1 MKTLIQNYTSA
12 LSTEPMYIH
21 RCLSE
26 CGYEAFLWSNPQ
38 MSAYDIFDMHQPDLF
53 ITHYKFLTNDILKY
67 LSKKKQIKMV
77 LNISGASQSEI
88 DVIENIAKAK
98 NVNIPFVFTNL
109 YESNNNVKTKNIKCI
124 NLYPAADIFL
134 ASVPTPDYNLQAC
147 VISIQKND
155 LMTEAIKDKETY
167 HILSLNP
174 ESSDYADMS
183 LDIAGLSSFYHR
195 YDEVILADDI
205 NLVTSQILFDSIL
218 KSKRVILKVSENQ
231 QQLLDS
237 ILAKLFIEDN
247 SKSDI
252 SDLIRGQIKRKHNCF
267 KRTARLF
274 RALKMEDISRKMR
287 EMSDKLT

>member
-1 MKTLIQNYTSA
+1 MRTLIQNYTSA

-26 CGYEAFLWSNPQ
+26 CGYETSLWSDPQ
-38 MSAYDIFDMHQPDLF
+38 MSAYDTFDMYQPNLF
-53 ITHYKFLTNDILKY
+53 ITHYKFLTNDIVKY

-98 NVNIPFVFTNL
+98 NVNIPFMFTNL

-134 ASVPTPDYNLQAC
+134 APAPTPDYNLQAC

-155 LMTEAIKDKETY
+155 LAERAIENKETY
-167 HILSLNP
+167 HTLSLNP

-183 LDIAGLSSFYHR
+183 LDVAGLSSFYHK
-195 YDEVILADDI
+195 YDEVILADDV

-218 KSKRVILKVSENQ
+218 KSKKVTLRVPENQ
-231 QQLLDS
+231 QKLLDS
-237 ILAKLFIEDN
+237 ILASLFIEDN

-274 RALKMEDISRKMR
+274 RALKIEDVSQKLEGI
-287 EMSDKLT
+287 SDKL